1 MESPNNMAQ
10 GGNAPNQNNMQESES
25 KYGKLYNVIDA
36 FIETTNLA
44 PNRKNAI
51 KHGIRA
57 IGEILS
63 EFPHEEGLGGHES
76 MHGAQSSHGGGQNM
90 NTGHGMNAPQNTG
103 GSQENQNQAPAK
115 AKTPGRG

>member
-10 GGNAPNQNNMQESES
+10 GGNASNQNNMQDNDS

-63 EFPHEEGLGGHES
+63 EFPHEEGQGGHES
-76 MHGAQSSHGGGQNM
+76 MQGGQSAHGGQNM
-90 NTGHGMNAPQNTG
+90 NAGHGVNAPQNAS
-103 GSQENQNQAPAK
+103 GSPENQNQAPAK

>member
-1 MESPNNMAQ
+1 MESPNNTA
-10 GGNAPNQNNMQESES
+10 GNAANQNNLQDNDT

-51 KHGIRA
+51 KHGVRA

-63 EFPHEEGLGGHES
+63 EFPHEEHEQE
-76 MHGAQSSHGGGQNM
+76 MKTPEKQNRAPLE
-90 NTGHGMNAPQNTG
+90 NTG
-103 GSQENQNQAPAK
+103 QENRP
-115 AKTPGRG
+115 KTQGRG